1 MLKIINKWRNKYNS
15 QINGYFF
22 ILPSFFLISIFG
34 IFPIFY
40 SLFISLHKWR
50 VKKVE
55 FRGFANYEK
64 LLGDPLY
71 ALIFFIGLCLII
83 LSYWIWKDSFKKISN
98 RIFIKISSIIIILI
112 GFYLVDVGW
121 NQMMQTGDDRYLN
134 SLIHSAYYSFF
145 VVSIEIILGLLIA
158 YALFQKIKGKQFFQM
173 FIFMPYITPAVM
185 ASTVFLIIFSN
196 RETSLA
202 NNIIHFFGGSPQ
214 QFLADTRTLSEILFG
229 LKLEGFWAGPSV
241 AMMTV
246 IFFGIWNHTG
256 YYAVILLAGLGGIP
270 KNLYEA
276 AAIDGAGTIY
286 MFKKITIPLLSPII
300 FFLAVSGFILSFQA
314 FNHIYVLRTPLAGE
328 TLDVVSIS
336 IFDSFYGRNKFG
348 YASAQAICLFCLII
362 LLTVSQFL
370 FFRKKIHYE

>member
-1 MLKIINKWRNKYNS
+1 MFNFKSESSRAYL
-15 QINGYFF
+15 F
-22 ILPSFFLISIFG
+22 IAPALFLITLFG

-40 SLFISLHKWR
+40 AFYISLHKW
-50 VKKVE
+50 KIHKVE
-55 FRGFANYEK
+55 FKGFDNYLK

-71 ALIFFIGLCLII
+71 AFYFFSGLCLII
-83 LSYWIWKDSFKKISN
+83 LSYWLWRDSFKKIKK
-98 RIFIKISSIIIILI
+98 RIFISIFSFFLFILSI
-112 GFYLVDVGW
+112 FLINLGW
-121 NQMMQTGDDRYLN
+121 KKMMVTGDSDYLN
-134 SLIHSAYYSFF
+134 SLIYSSYYSFF
-145 VVSIEIILGLLIA
+145 VVTIEIILGLIIA
-158 YALFQKIKGKQFFQM
+158 FALFQKIKGKQFFQM

-185 ASTVFLIIFSN
+185 AATVFLIIFSN

-214 QFLADTRTLSEILFG
+214 QFLADTRTLSEILFNI
-229 LKLEGFWAGPSV
+229 KLEGFFAGPSV

-276 AAIDGAGTIY
+276 AEIEGAGPYYI
-286 MFKKITIPLLSPII
+286 FRNITIPLLTPII
-300 FFLAVSGFILSFQA
+300 FFLAVSGFILSFQS
-314 FNHIYVLRTPLAGE
+314 FNHIYVMKTPLAGD

-336 IFDSFYGRNKFG
+336 IFETFYGRNRFG
-348 YASAQAICLFCLII
+348 YASSKAISLFFLIFI
-362 LLTVSQFL
+362 LTISQFL